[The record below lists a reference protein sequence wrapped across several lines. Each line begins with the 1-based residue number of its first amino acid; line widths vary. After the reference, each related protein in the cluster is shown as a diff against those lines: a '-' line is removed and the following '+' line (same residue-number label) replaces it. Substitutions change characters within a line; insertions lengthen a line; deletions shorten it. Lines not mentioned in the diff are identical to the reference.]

1 MPGLIL
7 DASNAQA
14 RSSAIAQVLKEQ
26 SKMFPLLDPGHEL
39 VAICDLNGFMIYMNA
54 VGREMLGLESDED
67 LSLFQIRCFTPLKQQ
82 LFDEIFASLQ
92 RDRLW
97 IGENVLQY
105 CNEPIPVRMGI
116 TAHGIES
123 EEVNYFG
130 MVARDRR
137 SLEMVATQMNRPP
150 ALKQDAAQLKSGDI
164 MHLQQFSID
173 KAAIAVWWV
182 EPSGQIFYVNEAA
195 CRDLGATHSEI
206 VGQSVW
212 KFNPTVT
219 PMTWESHWQDLKQ
232 QQSRQFESY
241 NRRGDDTI
249 YPVEVTSNHICLNG
263 REYNCQFIQNIT
275 DRKTAQADLAENTA
289 KFKFL
294 VENIQDITYVID
306 AQGQFVYLSPQ
317 FTQILGYATSDWI
330 GQPAINLVHLEDQ
343 PTTQAYMAELLSQGT
358 SRPIEFRLQTQAGSW
373 KWMAPNDSV
382 SRDSQGKIMGL
393 HGIIRNIDDRKQ
405 AELEAQA
412 QTQKLQD
419 ALQEIQHTQ
428 SRMVQSEKMS
438 ALGQLVAG
446 VAHEINNPVNFIYG
460 NLKYTSEY
468 TRDLIRL
475 VDHYRSQYPQSNAV
489 IDDLC
494 DEIDL
499 DYLLADLPKMLSS
512 MRVGADRIRE
522 IVLSLRNFSRL
533 DESEFK
539 AADLH
544 QGIDSTLM
552 ILQNRIKQHD
562 DNPEILINKQ
572 YADLPLVDCYAGQL
586 NQVYMNIL
594 ANALDALDSAMEHH
608 ALTNPE
614 ITISTALNDRHVTVR
629 IENNGPGIPLEVQSK
644 LFDPFFTT
652 KPVGKGTGMGLSISY
667 QIMTEK
673 HHGTLTC
680 EASANSTTFIM
691 TLPLDQT
698 SPEAKGSIEK
708 RL

>member
-1 MPGLIL
+1 MSGLIL

-14 RSSAIAQVLKEQ
+14 LSSAIAQVLQEQ

-54 VGREMLGLESDED
+54 VGRQMLGLESDED

-105 CNEPIPVRMGI
+105 SNEPIPVRMGI
-116 TAHGIES
+116 TAHGIDQEA
-123 EEVNYFG
+123 VNYFG

-137 SLEMVATQMNRPP
+137 SLEMLAASMATSMPT
-150 ALKQDAAQLKSGDI
+150 LKDYAHQLQSGDI

-173 KAAIAVWWV
+173 RSAIAVWWL
-182 EPSGQIFYVNEAA
+182 EPTGQIFYVNEAA
-195 CRDLGATHSEI
+195 CRDLGAPRHEI
-206 VGQSVW
+206 IGQSVW
-212 KFNPTVT
+212 KFDPTVT
-219 PMTWESHWQDLKQ
+219 PTTWQAHWQELKQ
-232 QQSRQFESY
+232 QQSLRFESY
-241 NRRGDDTI
+241 NRHVNGTI

-263 REYNCQFIQNIT
+263 REYNCKFIQNIT
-275 DRKTAQADLAENTA
+275 DRKIVESEFADNTA
-289 KFKFL
+289 KFQFL
-294 VENIQDITYVID
+294 VENIQDITYVMD
-306 AQGQFVYLSPQ
+306 SQGQFIYLSPQ
-317 FTQILGYATSDWI
+317 FTQILGHETSDWI
-330 GQPAINLVHLEDQ
+330 GKAAVNLVHPEDQ
-343 PTTQAYMAELLSQGT
+343 ATTQAYMTELLTQGT
-358 SRPIEFRLQTQAGSW
+358 TCPIEFRLKTQAGSW
-373 KWMAPNDSV
+373 KWMAPSDSV
-382 SRDSQGKIMGL
+382 SRDGRGQIIGF

-468 TRDLIRL
+468 TQDLIRL
-475 VDHYRSQYPQSNAV
+475 VDLYRCQYPQQNAT
-489 IDDLC
+489 INALC

-539 AADLH
+539 VADLH

-562 DNPEILINKQ
+562 DNPEIQINRQ
-572 YADLPLVDCYAGQL
+572 YGNLPLVNCYAGQL

-608 ALTNPE
+608 GLTNPE
-614 ITISTALNDRHVTVR
+614 INISTALDDRNVIIR

-680 EASANSTTFIM
+680 EAAQNSTIFTM
-691 TLPLDQT
+691 MLPLDQT
-698 SPEAKGSIEK
+698 SPEAQGSV
-708 RL
+708 